1 MNIGNEGKA
10 KMIEFLKSCI
20 SKWENGRRMN

>member
-1 MNIGNEGKA
+1 MNIGNEGKT